1 MAISEARRFK
11 LHGKLRD
18 VLGDDMGTTLM
29 EHLPPSGWSNVARQD
44 DVERRFDSVENE
56 LRSIRSSVRFLI
68 GLVVATAVS
77 LLVMFIQLN
86 EAITAIP
93 R

>member
-86 EAITAIP
+86 EAITALP